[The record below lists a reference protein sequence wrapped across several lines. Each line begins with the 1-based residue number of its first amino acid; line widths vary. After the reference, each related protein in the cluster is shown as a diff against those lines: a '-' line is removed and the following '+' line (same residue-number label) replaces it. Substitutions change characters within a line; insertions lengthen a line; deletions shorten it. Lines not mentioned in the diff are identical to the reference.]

1 VIGNEACSDGKMGDK
16 ISYKV
21 DRQLVMN
28 IRMKVIVLVVR
39 VIL

>member
-1 VIGNEACSDGKMGDK
+1 VFGDEACSDGKTGDK

-28 IRMKVIVLVVR
+28 IRMKVIVLMVR